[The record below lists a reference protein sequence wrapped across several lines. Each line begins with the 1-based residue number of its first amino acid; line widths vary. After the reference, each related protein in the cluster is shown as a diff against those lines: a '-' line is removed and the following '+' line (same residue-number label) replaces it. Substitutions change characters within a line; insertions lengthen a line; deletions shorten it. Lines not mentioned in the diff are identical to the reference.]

1 MKATAKDLRFHT
13 REILEAVERGE
24 EVIISYRGK
33 EKARIVPLLEKHE
46 GGGGNPLFGIWSDN
60 KEVEDV
66 EEYLDKLRHPRL

>member
-13 REILEAVERGE
+13 KEILDAVERGE

-33 EKARIVPLLEKHE
+33 EKAKIVPLPEE
-46 GGGGNPLFGIWSDN
+46 GKVGQENPLFGIWSDN

-66 EEYLDKLRHPRL
+66 EEYLDKLRNPRL